1 MIKPLALL
9 HAALLCAS
17 LAQAGTME
25 VQFLQPDRYTDV
37 GARRDAAAV
46 QATLRG
52 ILQVLAAERLP
63 ASQTLSLA
71 ITDVDLAGEIA
82 PPTRHM
88 QDVRVMGNHP
98 DWPRISL
105 RYTLR
110 DGDRVVAEGTEVV
123 SDMAYL
129 SRSTLLGGSGDLPY
143 EQRMLSDWFDSRFVR
158 PAH

>member
-1 MIKPLALL
+1 MSATDLL
-9 HAALLCAS
+9 AALPAADDKAALIVDVWVDLFAAS

-82 PPTRHM
+82 PPTRAVI
-88 QDVRVMGNHP
+88 QA
-98 DWPRISL
+98 ITASL
-105 RYTLR
+105 GAHCPGAGRWFSRR
-110 DGDRVVAEGTEVV
+110 DD
-123 SDMAYL
+123 
-129 SRSTLLGGSGDLPY
+129 
-143 EQRMLSDWFDSRFVR
+143 F
-158 PAH
+158 H